1 MGCIGDIR
9 CTPLRMEKRLTE
21 KATPSRGR
29 WRSSPWH
36 YALSPGVLAMIL
48 LTIGAGFFIILD
60 GSAKRTGKL
69 SMWTFAEPH
78 YAIYVPAVEEWNTSD
93 QVPVDMHLIGRQVM
107 DRRMLGGFLGSVPT
121 ADVIEAERSTASL
134 AFAGP
139 LEAVGF
145 VDLTDR
151 LQAEGLLEVLTPPS
165 LSPWTYGGRVFG
177 IPHDVHPVMLGYRA
191 DIVEAAGIDIDA
203 VETWEDLFEAL
214 RPLQSKAG
222 DGGSGVDRYILSLW
236 DSESD
241 MIETMLLQAGG
252 GAFTDAGVLAIDRE
266 INVEKVALMVSWM
279 IGPDRVATHVPEFS
293 PTGDRLKVEG
303 HALCYLMP
311 DWMCNVWR
319 RNVPTL
325 EGKIKVMP
333 LPAWEPGGRRTSV
346 WGGSMLGISK
356 TTSDIDA
363 AWAFA
368 KHLYL
373 SEELALELYRMGDII
388 TPVVEH
394 WDNPLFDEPDPY
406 FSDQRKGRLYIELA
420 PDVPLRAATPYFTQ
434 ARAAVQNAVSR
445 TRTEAESQGIYDA
458 DAIVP
463 IARRQLELAHREV
476 ASLMARN
483 AFHRD
488 AVAGGG
494 GE

>member
-1 MGCIGDIR
+1 MEERVAENIR
-9 CTPLRMEKRLTE
+9 PKRS
-21 KATPSRGR
+21 A
-29 WRSSPWH
+29 WRTSPWH

-48 LTIGAGFFIILD
+48 LSIGTGLFVSLD
-60 GSAKRTGKL
+60 GSTKDSGEL

-78 YAIYVPAVEEWNTSD
+78 YAIYVPAVKEWNAGDHVS
-93 QVPVDMHLIGRQVM
+93 VDLHLIGRQVM

-151 LQAEGLLEVLTPPS
+151 LKAEGLLDVLNPPS

-191 DIVEAAGIDIDA
+191 DIVEAAGIDLST
-203 VETWEDLFEAL
+203 VETWGDLFTAL

-222 DGGSGVDRYILSLW
+222 NDGAGVDRYILSLW

-252 GAFTDAGVLAIDRE
+252 GAFTETGELAIDRE
-266 INVEKVALMVSWM
+266 VNVEKVARMVSWM
-279 IGPDRVATHVPEFS
+279 VGPDRVATHVPEFS

-303 HALCYLMP
+303 HAICYLMP

-325 EGKIKVMP
+325 AGKVKVMP

-346 WGGSMLGISK
+346 WGGSMLGIAK
-356 TTSDIDA
+356 TTKSIDA

-373 SEELALELYRMGDII
+373 SEDLALELYRMGDII
-388 TPVVEH
+388 TPVREH
-394 WDNPLFDEPDPY
+394 WDNPLFDEPDEY
-406 FSDQRKGRLYIELA
+406 FSGQRKGRLYIDLA
-420 PDVPLRAATPYFTQ
+420 PQVPLRAATPYFTQ

-445 TRTEAESQGIYDA
+445 TRTEAEREGIYDA
-458 DAIVP
+458 KSIEP
-463 IARRQLELAHREV
+463 IARRQLELAQREV
-476 ASLMARN
+476 ASLIERN

-488 AVAGGG
+488 SVAKG
-494 GE
+494 GER

>member
-1 MGCIGDIR
+1 
-9 CTPLRMEKRLTE
+9 MEKRLTD
-21 KATPSRGR
+21 TPEPARR
-29 WRSSPWH
+29 PKFSSPWA
-36 YALSPGVLAMIL
+36 YAFSPGVIVMIALAIISGIWIL
-48 LTIGAGFFIILD
+48 VD
-60 GSAKRTGKL
+60 GSRERTGEL

-78 YAIYVPAVEEWNTSD
+78 YAIYFPAVEEWNAGE
-93 QVPVDMHLIGRQVM
+93 QIPVDLHLIGRQVM
-107 DRRMLGGFLGSVPT
+107 DRRLLGGFLGSVPT

-151 LQAEGLLEVLTPPS
+151 LQAEGLLEVLNPPS
-165 LSPWTYGGRVFG
+165 LSPWTYDGRVFG

-191 DIVEAAGIDIDA
+191 DIVEAAGIDMST
-203 VETWEDLFEAL
+203 VETWDDLFEVL

-222 DGGSGVDRYILSLW
+222 ENGLDVDRYIMSIAE
-236 DSESD
+236 SESD
-241 MIETMLLQAGG
+241 MLETLLLQAGG
-252 GAFTDAGVLAIDRE
+252 GAFTETGTLAIDRDV
-266 INVEKVALMVSWM
+266 NVEKVAKMVSWM

-325 EGKIKVMP
+325 EGKMKVIP

-346 WGGSMLGISK
+346 WGGSMLGIAK
-356 TTSDIDA
+356 TTKDIEA
-363 AWAFA
+363 AWNFS

-388 TPVVEH
+388 TPVREH
-394 WDNPLFDEPDPY
+394 WDNPLFDEPDAY
-406 FSDQRKGRLYIELA
+406 FSGQRKGRMYIDLA
-420 PDVPLRAATPYFTQ
+420 PDVPIRAATPYFTQ

-445 TRTEAESQGIYDA
+445 TRTEAEKAGIYDA
-458 DAIVP
+458 KSIEP
-463 IARRQLELAHREV
+463 IARRQLELAQREV
-476 ASLMARN
+476 ASLIERN

-488 AVAGGG
+488 SVATASSP
-494 GE
+494 EEVAP

>member
-1 MGCIGDIR
+1 
-9 CTPLRMEKRLTE
+9 
-21 KATPSRGR
+21 
-29 WRSSPWH
+29 
-36 YALSPGVLAMIL
+36 MIL
-48 LTIGAGFFIILD
+48 LSIGAGLFVILD
-60 GSAKRTGKL
+60 GSTKDSGQL

-78 YAIYVPAVEEWNTSD
+78 YAIYVPAVKEWNASD
-93 QVPVDMHLIGRQVM
+93 HDAVDLHLIGRQVM

-151 LQAEGLLEVLTPPS
+151 LKAEGLLDVLNPPS
-165 LSPWTYGGRVFG
+165 LSPWTYGGHVFG

-191 DIVEAAGIDIDA
+191 DIVEAAGIDLST
-203 VETWEDLFEAL
+203 VETWEDLFTAL

-222 DGGSGVDRYILSLW
+222 EDGTGVDRYILSLW

-252 GAFTDAGVLAIDRE
+252 GAFTETGELAIVRE
-266 INVEKVALMVSWM
+266 VNVEKVAQMVSWM

-303 HALCYLMP
+303 HAICYLMP

-325 EGKIKVMP
+325 TGKVKVMP

-346 WGGSMLGISK
+346 WGGSMLGIAK
-356 TTSDIDA
+356 TTKDIDT

-373 SEELALELYRMGDII
+373 SEELALELYRIGDII
-388 TPVVEH
+388 TPVREH
-394 WDNPLFDEPDPY
+394 WDNPLFDEPDEY
-406 FSDQRKGRLYIELA
+406 FSGQRKGRLYIDLA
-420 PDVPLRAATPYFTQ
+420 PEVPLRAATPYFTQ

-445 TRTEAESQGIYDA
+445 TRTEAERAGTYDA
-458 DAIVP
+458 KSIEP
-463 IARRQLELAHREV
+463 IARRHLELAQREV
-476 ASLMARN
+476 ASLIERN
-483 AFHRD
+483 AFHRGN
-488 AVAGGG
+488 VADG
-494 GE
+494 GEQ